1 MSTDLDQNVVLRGE
15 RELVERAAPLFA
27 GAREEFVCA
36 AAHPRT
42 WALPGAREQIVA
54 ARREHPG
61 VRAYKLY
68 GSEVLAD
75 DTAVRLLTDIAG
87 HGPRVRILDGPIPHE
102 TIVVDRRVAVIAGEA
117 RGGEREFT
125 VVRTPAVVA
134 GILALY
140 WTTWHAAV
148 DLAERTAA
156 GIPALGEQSREILAL
171 LADGMKDEAACHR
184 LGISLRTYRRR
195 VAELMEL
202 LDADSRFQAG
212 LRARSLGLVP

>member
-27 GAREEFVCA
+27 DAREEFVCA

-54 ARREHPG
+54 ARRARPD
-61 VRAYKLY
+61 VRVYKMY

-75 DTAVRLLTDIAG
+75 DTAVRLLTDLAG
-87 HGPRVRILDGPIPHE
+87 RGPRVRILDCPIPNE
-102 TIVVDRRVAVIAGEA
+102 TIVVDRRVAVIAGKT

-125 VVRTPAVVA
+125 VVRTPAVVS
-134 GILALY
+134 GILTLFWA
-140 WTTWHAAV
+140 TWRNAV
-148 DLAERTAA
+148 DLGDRTAE
-156 GIPALGEQSREILAL
+156 IPPLGDQSRTILAL
-171 LADGMKDEAACHR
+171 LADGMKDEAASRR

>member
-1 MSTDLDQNVVLRGE
+1 MSSNVDQNVVLRGE
-15 RELVERAAPLFA
+15 RELVERATPLFA

-54 ARREHPG
+54 ARRGHPD
-61 VRAYKLY
+61 VKAYKLY
-68 GSEVLAD
+68 GSEALAD
-75 DTAVRLLTDIAG
+75 DSAVRLLTDLAG
-87 HGPRVRILDGPIPHE
+87 RGPRVRILDGPIPHE
-102 TIVVDRRVAVIAGEA
+102 TIVVDRRVAVIAGPLA
-117 RGGEREFT
+117 SGEREFT

-134 GILALY
+134 GILALF
-140 WTTWHAAV
+140 WSTWRAATEV
-148 DLAERTAA
+148 SELTAPA
-156 GIPALGEQSREILAL
+156 PALGEQSRDILAL
-171 LADGMKDEAACHR
+171 LAEGMKDEAACRR

-202 LDADSRFQAG
+202 LDAESRFQAG

>member
-27 GAREEFVCA
+27 DAREEFVCA

-42 WALPGAREQIVA
+42 WALPGAHERIVA
-54 ARREHPG
+54 ARRARPG

-68 GSEVLAD
+68 SSDVLAD
-75 DTAVRLLTDIAG
+75 ATAVRVLKDLAG
-87 HGPRVRILDGPIPHE
+87 HGPRVRVLDGPVPHE
-102 TIVVDRRVAVIAGEA
+102 TIVVDRRVAVIAGEPRA
-117 RGGEREFT
+117 GDREFT
-125 VVRTPAVVA
+125 VVRSPAVVA

-140 WTTWHAAV
+140 WATWHGAV
-148 DLAERTAA
+148 DLAARTAA
-156 GIPALGEQSREILAL
+156 TPALGEQSRAILAL
-171 LADGMKDEAACHR
+171 LADGMTDEAACRR

-212 LRARSLGLVP
+212 LRARSPGLVP

>member
-1 MSTDLDQNVVLRGE
+1 
-15 RELVERAAPLFA
+15 
-27 GAREEFVCA
+27 EFVCA

-54 ARREHPG
+54 ARRARPG

-68 GSEVLAD
+68 GSDVLAD
-75 DTAVRLLTDIAG
+75 ATAVRLLTDLAG
-87 HGPRVRILDGPIPHE
+87 HGPHVRILDGPVPHE
-102 TIVVDRRVAVIAGEA
+102 TIVVDRRVAVIAGEPRA
-117 RGGEREFT
+117 GDREFT

-140 WTTWHAAV
+140 WATWHGAV
-148 DLAERTAA
+148 DLADHTAA
-156 GIPALGEQSREILAL
+156 IPPLGEQSREILAL
-171 LADGMKDEAACHR
+171 LADGMKDEAASRR

>member
-42 WALPGAREQIVA
+42 WALPGAREQIIA
-54 ARREHPG
+54 ARRAHPG

-87 HGPRVRILDGPIPHE
+87 HGPQVRILDGQIPHE
-102 TIVVDRRVAVIAGEA
+102 TIVVDRRVAVIAGEMRA
-117 RGGEREFT
+117 GDREFT

-140 WTTWHAAV
+140 WATWHNAV
-148 DLAERTAA
+148 DLADHTAEV
-156 GIPALGEQSREILAL
+156 PALGEQSRDILAL
-171 LADGMKDEAACHR
+171 LADGMKDEAACR
-184 LGISLRTYRRR
+184 QLGISLRTYRRR